1 MARRR
6 VPGVEQSRVTE
17 SMPGRDAATN
27 VYASRGGLKLRHAL
41 DVFAIDVRGFACVDL
56 GCSTGGFTDCLVQAG
71 AACVVAVDTAYGE
84 LAWKLRQDP
93 RVVVMERTNALHAV
107 PPQELNGGVDLA
119 VADIGWTPQRLVIP
133 AALKWLKPGGRII
146 TLIKPHYER
155 SDRERSDRERSDAGA
170 AASGRRG
177 AGKQHVLSHADAL
190 AETRRVCESFS
201 SLGVRLLGLTESPIL
216 GGHATKA
223 GAGNSE
229 WLAWLE
235 RLGESGEL

>member
-1 MARRR
+1 
-6 VPGVEQSRVTE
+6 
-17 SMPGRDAATN
+17 MPGRDATAN

-93 RVVVMERTNALHAV
+93 RVIVMERTNALHAV
-107 PPQELNGGVDLA
+107 PPPKHKDGVDLA

-155 SDRERSDRERSDAGA
+155 SDRERSDAETSGGSG
-170 AASGRRG
+170 ASGGGRRI
-177 AGKQHVLSHADAL
+177 AGKQQHVLSHADAL
-190 AETRRVCESFS
+190 AETQRVCEAFA

-216 GGHATKA
+216 GSQATKA

-229 WLAWLE
+229 WLAWLARAE
-235 RLGESGEL
+235 DCGKP